1 MTRRASASRRRYVP
15 WAGRGGMTLLET
27 LVVVGIAVLLLALLL
42 PILTRARE
50 ASRQVACIANLRQLG
65 NGFRLYANDEGQLP
79 YPAFTQ
85 IPWERSLAKYLSIP
99 TFRCGSDAE
108 LAPVTGSSY
117 DWRDTGILETTLAG
131 KPWREAQRPDTVL
144 VFEALPGWH
153 QPGRI
158 NVVCVDGAAK
168 AM

>member
-1 MTRRASASRRRYVP
+1 
-15 WAGRGGMTLLET
+15 MTLLET

-50 ASRQVACIANLRQLG
+50 ASREVACIANLRQLG
-65 NGFRLYANDEGQLP
+65 NGFRLYANEEGQLP

-85 IPWERSLAKYLSIP
+85 IPWERSLAKYLSIA
-99 TFRCGSDAE
+99 TFRCGSDSE

-117 DWRDTGILETTLAG
+117 DWRDTGIAETTLAG
-131 KPWREAQRPDTVL
+131 KAWREAQRPDTVL

-153 QPGRI
+153 RPGLL
-158 NVVCVDGAAK
+158 NVACVDGSSK
-168 AM
+168 AMTSDEFGAEMDRPVSGTGAR